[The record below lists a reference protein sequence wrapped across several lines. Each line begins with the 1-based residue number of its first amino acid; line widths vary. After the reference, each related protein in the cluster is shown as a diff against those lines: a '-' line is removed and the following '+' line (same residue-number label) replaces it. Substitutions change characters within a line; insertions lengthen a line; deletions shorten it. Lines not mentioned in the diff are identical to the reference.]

1 MFLRTPCKNLKPYDN
16 PFWGFEQLC
25 WCMGVDL
32 DLSKLKST
40 VSELL
45 WVLAW
50 SLLFP
55 TGNDGIVRLWS
66 RIMKNQKVYI
76 LISL

>member
-1 MFLRTPCKNLKPYDN
+1 MFTSRKIKVKEAVLID
-16 PFWGFEQLC
+16 LC
-25 WCMGVDL
+25 LCMGVDL

-55 TGNDGIVRLWS
+55 TGNDGIEAMFWS
-66 RIMKNQKVYI
+66 RIMKIQKSI
-76 LISL
+76 F

>member
-1 MFLRTPCKNLKPYDN
+1 
-16 PFWGFEQLC
+16 
-25 WCMGVDL
+25 MGVDL

-55 TGNDGIVRLWS
+55 TGNDGIEAMFWS
-66 RIMKNQKVYI
+66 QIMKIPKSI
-76 LISL
+76 F